1 MNNKSKEP
9 NEIQKL
15 AMNLML
21 KLNELDSPKM
31 LLWTCEMS
39 DNEIR
44 LIKLDSRK
52 PFLQVI
58 KQGKL

>member
-58 KQGKL
+58 KQGKV